1 MLVLPKGERHGIRVS
16 PRWPSSEVAI
26 DEETFRK
33 LIEARSMLP
42 PDIELLLVRGYENK
56 TSHLGSFRT
65 LSRWLGIKVFCA
77 CYPGRKDEVGEIFGA
92 NGHDVDGSHVDVSIV
107 LKGKRLRFLPFGVFT
122 SLTRQRARAAHYL
135 VVIDRVKDALKQCG
149 FDIHRNETESMQIHC
164 DYKPQKS

>member
-1 MLVLPKGERHGIRVS
+1 MLVLPKGESHGIMVG

-26 DEETFRK
+26 DQETLQK
-33 LIEARSMLP
+33 LVEAQSTLP
-42 PDIELLLVRGYENK
+42 PSIELLLVRGYEDK
-56 TSHLGSFRT
+56 SSSLGFFRT

-122 SLTRQRARAAHYL
+122 SLTRQRARAAKYL
-135 VVIDRVKDALKQCG
+135 DVVDRVKDALKQCG

-164 DYKPQKS
+164 DYKPRKA